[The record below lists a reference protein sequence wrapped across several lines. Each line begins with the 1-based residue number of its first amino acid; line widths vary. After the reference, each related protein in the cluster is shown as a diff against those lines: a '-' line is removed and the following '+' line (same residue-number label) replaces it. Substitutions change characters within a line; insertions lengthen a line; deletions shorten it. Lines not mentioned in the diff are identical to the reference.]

1 MKKFRWGL
9 LGAGVILDGW
19 LNGLRQVEDAEIA
32 GIASRTPETA
42 QAKAKKYGIG
52 EAMSYDEMLRRTDI
66 DAVYIPVPHTAHK
79 ELAIRAMEAGIPVL
93 VEKPAGVTAE
103 YWKEM
108 TDCAVRNN
116 VFLMEAVWTRFFP
129 AIQRM
134 KELIAEGTIGEVRCV
149 QSAFTDRI
157 SDDYQGR
164 LTDPMTAGG
173 ALLDI
178 GVYNLHFAELVYG
191 CQPLRWASLASIGTD
206 QMKLEVD
213 EQACYIGQYEN
224 GALSILTSA
233 IRTQMTNN
241 AWVYGTKGSIMLPEF
256 YMPDRLEITV
266 GDKKYT
272 EFYPVPQHAEGI
284 RDKGYQFEIRHVQ
297 ECIRNGLKESP
308 VVPYD
313 ITASVLTQC
322 DILRKQWGLKYP
334 FEK

>member
-93 VEKPAGVTAE
+93 VEKPASVTAE
-103 YWKEM
+103 DWKEM

-134 KELIAEGTIGEVRCV
+134 TGWPPCWIRPAIK
-149 QSAFTDRI
+149 
-157 SDDYQGR
+157 
-164 LTDPMTAGG
+164 
-173 ALLDI
+173 
-178 GVYNLHFAELVYG
+178 
-191 CQPLRWASLASIGTD
+191 SL
-206 QMKLEVD
+206 
-213 EQACYIGQYEN
+213 
-224 GALSILTSA
+224 
-233 IRTQMTNN
+233 
-241 AWVYGTKGSIMLPEF
+241 
-256 YMPDRLEITV
+256 
-266 GDKKYT
+266 
-272 EFYPVPQHAEGI
+272 
-284 RDKGYQFEIRHVQ
+284 
-297 ECIRNGLKESP
+297 
-308 VVPYD
+308 
-313 ITASVLTQC
+313 
-322 DILRKQWGLKYP
+322 
-334 FEK
+334 

>member
-19 LNGLRQVEDAEIA
+19 LYGLRQVEDAEIA

-79 ELAIRAMEAGIPVL
+79 ELAIRALEAGIPVL
-93 VEKPAGVTAE
+93 VEKPAGVTAAD
-103 YWKEM
+103 WKEM
-108 TDCAVRNN
+108 TDCAERNN

-134 KELIAEGTIGEVRCV
+134 KELIAEG
-149 QSAFTDRI
+149 
-157 SDDYQGR
+157 
-164 LTDPMTAGG
+164 
-173 ALLDI
+173 
-178 GVYNLHFAELVYG
+178 
-191 CQPLRWASLASIGTD
+191 
-206 QMKLEVD
+206 
-213 EQACYIGQYEN
+213 
-224 GALSILTSA
+224 
-233 IRTQMTNN
+233 
-241 AWVYGTKGSIMLPEF
+241 
-256 YMPDRLEITV
+256 
-266 GDKKYT
+266 
-272 EFYPVPQHAEGI
+272 I

-297 ECIRNGLKESP
+297 ECIRNGMKESP